1 MKAITLL
8 LSLFVVSSACKTHT
22 TDSVVN
28 TEKSAE
34 IMPKIVYESS
44 TRGFFHSI
52 TIENGSITSSK
63 IRGEKG
69 SQLQLSSDEMKTI
82 QMELK
87 RIELAKIP
95 MLEAPS
101 EKRFYDAAPIAFL
114 EVIENNISYKTTE
127 FDGGFPPTYIEK
139 LVNTII
145 AIAKKK

>member
-8 LSLFVVSSACKTHT
+8 LSLFVVSYACKTHT
-22 TDSVVN
+22 NDSVVN

-145 AIAKKK
+145 AIAKNK

>member
-8 LSLFVVSSACKTHT
+8 LSLFVVSYACKTYT
-22 TDSVVN
+22 NDSVVN

-145 AIAKKK
+145 AIAKNK

>member
-8 LSLFVVSSACKTHT
+8 LSLFVVSYACKTYT
-22 TDSVVN
+22 NDSVVN